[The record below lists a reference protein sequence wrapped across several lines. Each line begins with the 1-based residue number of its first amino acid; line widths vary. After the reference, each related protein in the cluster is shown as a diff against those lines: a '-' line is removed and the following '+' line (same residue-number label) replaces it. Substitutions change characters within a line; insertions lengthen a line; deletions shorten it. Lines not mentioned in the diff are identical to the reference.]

1 MCVWGWARTRG
12 PVAPRAA
19 AEAAAPRAALRE
31 RGFTPHP
38 PRADRYRK
46 ALDAELASIRRIYE
60 IKDRTFAALWAVFAA
75 AMVGLFGFLSRMM
88 WEFYGDGIVDA
99 VFAADDVLA

>member
-1 MCVWGWARTRG
+1 MSAASPPT
-12 PVAPRAA
+12 PR
-19 AEAAAPRAALRE
+19 
-31 RGFTPHP
+31 
-38 PRADRYRK
+38 RADRYRK

-88 WEFYGDGIVDA
+88 WEFYGENIVESY
-99 VFAADDVLA
+99 FPADDVLA